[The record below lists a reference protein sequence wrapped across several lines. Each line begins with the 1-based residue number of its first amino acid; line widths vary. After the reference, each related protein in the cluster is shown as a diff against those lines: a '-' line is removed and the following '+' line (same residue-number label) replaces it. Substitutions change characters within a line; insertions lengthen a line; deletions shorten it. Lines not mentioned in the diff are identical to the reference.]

1 MFAVASTL
9 YLCVWCMLSHNMI
22 MCPFCWSQLWCTHL
36 LGSKPPHL
44 PLPIL
49 RMVNCCWGFWLRI
62 CFGPSF
68 LRTLQRYQFLVR
80 ALEKVAFSSWN
91 YPVLFY
97 FILFFTSVAVIKY
110 SDQKSSIR
118 EKGLI
123 WHTIPGYSPLLKERE
138 GWNLKQLVTFPVK
151 GRENKCMHACCVQF
165 HPYM

>member
-22 MCPFCWSQLWCTHL
+22 MCPLCWSQLWCTHL

-49 RMVNCCWGFWLRI
+49 RMVNCCWGFWFRI

-80 ALEKVAFSSWN
+80 ALEKVTFSSWN
-91 YPVLFY
+91 HPVLFY
-97 FILFFTSVAVIKY
+97 FIFYFCCCDKILRPKKQYKGERAYLAYNSRL
-110 SDQKSSIR
+110 QSI
-118 EKGLI
+118 
-123 WHTIPGYSPLLKERE
+123 TE
-138 GWNLKQLVTFPVK
+138 GKWRLELEAAGRFPSQ
-151 GRENKCMHACCVQF
+151 GQGE
-165 HPYM
+165 